1 MYISS
6 NHISYKARI
15 IIKPPRSKNDITNNT
30 PKIQLVKNK
39 KHRQGILTKL
49 MTIIIKPLL
58 NTVLKNPS

>member
-6 NHISYKARI
+6 NQIAYKARI
-15 IIKPPRSKNDITNNT
+15 IIKPPRSKNNITNNT
-30 PKIQLVKNK
+30 PEIQLVKNK
-39 KHRQGILTKL
+39 KHKQGILTKL